1 MNRQI
6 NQTRAFFVTENF
18 RQEPIKLTV
27 ARPNYLA
34 YAGVL
39 LLRLIG
45 INAH

>member
-6 NQTRAFFVTENF
+6 NQTRAFFDTENF

-34 YAGVL
+34 YAFGFI
-39 LLRLIG
+39 LRLI
-45 INAH
+45 NR